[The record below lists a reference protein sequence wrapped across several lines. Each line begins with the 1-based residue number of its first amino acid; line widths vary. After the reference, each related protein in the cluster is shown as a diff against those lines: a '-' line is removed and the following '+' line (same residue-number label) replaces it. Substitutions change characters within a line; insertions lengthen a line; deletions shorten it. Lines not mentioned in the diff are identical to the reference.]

1 MIECVKVAASAT
13 TEYDRVEA
21 MKSVK
26 VLQNAANAL
35 KMEIDSLR
43 DLIETDALP
52 FNETELDQHSNAIQ
66 MLVANI
72 RNITK

>member
-1 MIECVKVAASAT
+1 MDAIKTAKSAK
-13 TEYDRVEA
+13 TEYDRLEA

-52 FNETELDQHSNAIQ
+52 FNETELNQHSNAIQ
-66 MLVANI
+66 LLVTNLK
-72 RNITK
+72 NITR

>member
-1 MIECVKVAASAT
+1 MEAIHKAKIAT
-13 TEYDRVEA
+13 NEYDRVEA

-52 FNETELDQHSNAIQ
+52 FNETELNQHSNTIQ
-66 MLVANI
+66 ALVMNLKNI
-72 RNITK
+72 AK